1 MFLISIYVGCLR
13 NINVRLNYIDG
24 VVNFKVLN
32 VLLDGNLLQ
41 ILCQMFK
48 IMFYFWCNDK
58 YRLGKNKSLPYIR
71 VSFNYTI

>member
-24 VVNFKVLN
+24 VVNFKILN

-41 ILCQMFK
+41 ILCQMFMM
-48 IMFYFWCNDK
+48 MFYF
-58 YRLGKNKSLPYIR
+58 
-71 VSFNYTI
+71 